1 MHLHVHLVQG
11 LLHPLHRARRFARH
25 VRPLAF
31 ESAQGADRLARPKR
45 TAQQAATVQHLQPLA
60 IDHVGLSPRHMAQ
73 LPRIDQDRLDAP
85 FFQQLIERNPVHTG
99 RFHRH

>member
-1 MHLHVHLVQG
+1 MFARSRS
-11 LLHPLHRARRFARH
+11 RARKARIDSLG
-25 VRPLAF
+25 RNEPR
-31 ESAQGADRLARPKR
+31 SKP
-45 TAQQAATVQHLQPLA
+45 ATVQHLQPLA